1 MENKTYT
8 LHLDLKRKFQMN
20 KINNLLTEV
29 IADAIS
35 TFLIEELVA
44 IDIDLEDQRTTKVVL
59 AALDIVKERKE
70 WVAKTTQLELPFK
83 Q

>member
-1 MENKTYT
+1 
-8 LHLDLKRKFQMN
+8 MN

>member
-1 MENKTYT
+1 
-8 LHLDLKRKFQMN
+8 MN
-20 KINNLLTEV
+20 KIDNLLTEV

-44 IDIDLEDQRTTKVVL
+44 IDVDLEDQHTAKVIL

-70 WVAKTTQLELPFK
+70 WVVKTTQLELPFK

>member
-1 MENKTYT
+1 
-8 LHLDLKRKFQMN
+8 MN
-20 KINNLLTEV
+20 KIDNLLTEV

-70 WVAKTTQLELPFK
+70 WVVKTTQLELPFK